1 MMYIKDFFNDESGI
15 ETLEM
20 ISFIGIGAALL
31 GVIIAIYVNIKSTA
45 DKAKDTVGNT
55 MTEIDN
61 YVSQNKDKALERFI
75 IYKI

>member
-1 MMYIKDFFNDESGI
+1 MMYIKDFIHDENGI

-20 ISFIGIGAALL
+20 VAFIGLGAALL
-31 GVIIAIYVNIKSTA
+31 GVIVAIYVNIKSTA

-61 YVSQNKDKALERFI
+61 YVSQNKDNAS
-75 IYKI
+75 

>member
-1 MMYIKDFFNDESGI
+1 MYIKDFFNDESGI

-61 YVSQNKDKALERFI
+61 YVSQNKDKAL
-75 IYKI
+75 

>member
-31 GVIIAIYVNIKSTA
+31 GVIIAMYVNIKSTA

-61 YVSQNKDKALERFI
+61 YVSQNKDKAL
-75 IYKI
+75 

>member
-1 MMYIKDFFNDESGI
+1 MMYIKDFIHEENGI

-20 ISFIGIGAALL
+20 VAFIGLGAALL

-61 YVSQNKDKALERFI
+61 YVSQNKDKTL
-75 IYKI
+75 

>member
-1 MMYIKDFFNDESGI
+1 MMYIIDFIHDENGI

-20 ISFIGIGAALL
+20 VAFIGLGAALL

-45 DKAKDTVGNT
+45 DKAKDIVGNT

-61 YVSQNKDKALERFI
+61 YVSQNKDKTL
-75 IYKI
+75 

>member
-1 MMYIKDFFNDESGI
+1 MMYIKDFFHNEGGI

-20 ISFIGIGAALL
+20 VAFIGIGAALL

-61 YVSQNKDKALERFI
+61 YVSQNKDNAS
-75 IYKI
+75 

>member
-1 MMYIKDFFNDESGI
+1 MYIKDFIHEENGI

-20 ISFIGIGAALL
+20 VAFIGLGAALL

-61 YVSQNKDKALERFI
+61 YVSQNKDKTL
-75 IYKI
+75 

>member
-1 MMYIKDFFNDESGI
+1 MMYIKDFIHDENGI

-20 ISFIGIGAALL
+20 VAFIGLGAALL
-31 GVIIAIYVNIKSTA
+31 GVIIAIYVNLKSTA

-61 YVSQNKDKALERFI
+61 YVSQNKDNAS
-75 IYKI
+75 

>member
-1 MMYIKDFFNDESGI
+1 MMYIKDFIHDENGI

-20 ISFIGIGAALL
+20 VAFIGLGAALL

-45 DKAKDTVGNT
+45 DKANDTVGNT

-61 YVSQNKDKALERFI
+61 YVSQNKDNAS
-75 IYKI
+75 

>member
-1 MMYIKDFFNDESGI
+1 MMYIKDFIHDENGI

-20 ISFIGIGAALL
+20 VAFIGLGAALL

-61 YVSQNKDKALERFI
+61 YISQNKDNAS
-75 IYKI
+75 

>member
-1 MMYIKDFFNDESGI
+1 MMYIKDFIHDENGI

-20 ISFIGIGAALL
+20 VAFIGLGAALL

-61 YVSQNKDKALERFI
+61 YVSQNKDNAS
-75 IYKI
+75 

>member
-61 YVSQNKDKALERFI
+61 YVSQNKDKAL
-75 IYKI
+75 

>member
-1 MMYIKDFFNDESGI
+1 MYIKDFIHDENGI

-20 ISFIGIGAALL
+20 VAFIGLGAALL

-61 YVSQNKDKALERFI
+61 YVSQNKDNAS
-75 IYKI
+75 

>member
-1 MMYIKDFFNDESGI
+1 MMYIKDFIHDENGI

-20 ISFIGIGAALL
+20 VVFIGLGAALL

-61 YVSQNKDKALERFI
+61 YVSQNKDNAS
-75 IYKI
+75 

>member
-1 MMYIKDFFNDESGI
+1 MMYIKNFIHDENGI

-20 ISFIGIGAALL
+20 VAFIGLGAALL

-61 YVSQNKDKALERFI
+61 YVSQNKDNAS
-75 IYKI
+75 

>member
-1 MMYIKDFFNDESGI
+1 MMYIKDFIHDENGI

-20 ISFIGIGAALL
+20 VAFMGLGAALL

-61 YVSQNKDKALERFI
+61 YVSQNKDNAS
-75 IYKI
+75 

>member
-1 MMYIKDFFNDESGI
+1 MYIKDFFNDESGI

-20 ISFIGIGAALL
+20 IFFIGIGAALL

-61 YVSQNKDKALERFI
+61 YVSQNKDKAL
-75 IYKI
+75 

>member
-1 MMYIKDFFNDESGI
+1 MMYIKDFIHDENGI

-20 ISFIGIGAALL
+20 VAFIGLGAALL

-61 YVSQNKDKALERFI
+61 YVSQIKDNAS
-75 IYKI
+75 

>member
-1 MMYIKDFFNDESGI
+1 MMYIKDFIHDENGI

-20 ISFIGIGAALL
+20 VAFIGLGAALL

-45 DKAKDTVGNT
+45 DKAKDTIGNT

-61 YVSQNKDKALERFI
+61 YVSQNKDNAS
-75 IYKI
+75 

>member
-61 YVSQNKDKALERFI
+61 YVSQNKDKSL
-75 IYKI
+75 